1 MTFQIDGVDFSRN
14 IYRYG
19 FTVQYEKVY
28 GKNGGQMLDGT
39 EVVDLV
45 RVRKVLT
52 AACNPLTSAQLST
65 LEEVCRR
72 EYVAVR
78 YTDPAEGGDVRIDAV
93 PSLSVVN
100 KSLVSNGVTHWTDAV
115 ITLRER

>member
-1 MTFQIDGVDFSRN
+1 MTFQVDGVDFSKL

-28 GKNGGQMLDGT
+28 GKNGGQMLNGRET
-39 EVVDLV
+39 VDLV

-52 AACNPLTSAQLST
+52 AACNPLTSTQLSE
-65 LEEVCRR
+65 LAEVCKR

-78 YTDPAEGGDVRIDAV
+78 YTDPSEGGDVRIDAI
-93 PSLSVVN
+93 PALSVVN
-100 KSLVSNGVTHWTDAV
+100 KSLVTGGTTYWTDAV